1 MFSENVISK
10 PSVKKEA
17 ICLQMKAFVQDKTI
31 QAKAVVI
38 TALITADSQSEY
50 SWLSGNKGNE

>member
-10 PSVKKEA
+10 PSVRKEA

-38 TALITADSQSEY
+38 AALITADS
-50 SWLSGNKGNE
+50 